1 MVMITMALGFWFVA
15 NGSQKPLRCALKQVL
30 GMSCANPATAAGME
44 LGYPDDATTLQ
55 QGRRQMVVKVEKV
68 MWLQSH

>member
-1 MVMITMALGFWFVA
+1 
-15 NGSQKPLRCALKQVL
+15 
-30 GMSCANPATAAGME
+30 ME